1 MNTFKAPEGHESFE
15 GSSVPLGRSWEC
27 QESGCGKTTV
37 KPYRWVVGAKTT
49 FGCDSCGG
57 KVKVVGASE
66 NDDLLEEMSRK
77 MTLLEQQVMAL
88 HQRMNDQIGKP

>member
-1 MNTFKAPEGHESFE
+1 
-15 GSSVPLGRSWEC
+15 
-27 QESGCGKTTV
+27 
-37 KPYRWVVGAKTT
+37 VGAKTT

-66 NDDLLEEMSRK
+66 SDDLLEEMSRK

-88 HQRMNDQIGKP
+88 HHRMDDQCGKP